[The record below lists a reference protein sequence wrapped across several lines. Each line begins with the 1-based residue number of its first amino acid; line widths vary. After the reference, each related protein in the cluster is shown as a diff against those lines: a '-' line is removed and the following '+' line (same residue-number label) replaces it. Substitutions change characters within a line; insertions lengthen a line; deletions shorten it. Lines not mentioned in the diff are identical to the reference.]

1 MKRKKITWLSA
12 MFMALT
18 LVGQPITAGAQELD
32 MDISAESVES
42 EENFSD
48 DTVETPEASQI
59 EEPEENSEDSTEPA
73 AVEDLEITDD
83 ISAEE
88 TEKAT
93 EEVTMDSEEQSE
105 LEVQSQEVQKSAVN
119 SDFQAQD
126 PNFSTDAADARI
138 WADNNTQETAAFI
151 SVNSEYTDYLRE
163 YNDVRWYK
171 FSVDNPGYI
180 SLNFTHDFIDSY
192 SDYWKAFLY
201 NENKYMTEYY
211 YQGNKTVATGG
222 NIGIPAGTY
231 YIKIENSSYSAVDY
245 QIKVNYTSSANWEKE
260 FNETYNSADAISM
273 NRSYYGSLMSYDDVD
288 WYKFKI
294 SSPGRISLNFSH
306 DYIES
311 NSDYWKCFLYNSQMA
326 CLTTYYYQGDK
337 TSITGG
343 NIGVPSG
350 TYYIK
355 IEHSSYSEVNYR
367 IKVNYTSS
375 TSWEKEFNDTYNSA
389 NSITM
394 NTTCYGSIME
404 YDDVDWYKVYV
415 PKSGNVSLKFTHEYV
430 ESYSDCWH
438 VYLYNA
444 GFSCLQE
451 YDFQG
456 SVTSV
461 TTPKI
466 RLSSGN
472 YYIKIEPRNH
482 SDVNYSLKVIPPH
495 THSYKNIITKAT
507 PTSNGKIVK
516 KCSCGA
522 TNGSSVIY
530 AANKISLSATS
541 YTYNG
546 KVRKPGVTVKG
557 KNGAVIKASCY
568 TVSYGSGRKNVG
580 SYPVEITFKGSY
592 YKGSV
597 TKQFVIRPASTS
609 ITGVSSM
616 SKGFRIKWKKQS
628 VQTNGYQIQYSKK
641 SNFSNA
647 SSVIIGKNKE
657 VSRTCKGLSGRCKY
671 YIRIR
676 TYRKING
683 KTYYSAWSAVKTT
696 TIKK

>member
-48 DTVETPEASQI
+48 DTVETPEISQI
-59 EEPEENSEDSTEPA
+59 EEPEENSADSTETA

-163 YNDVRWYK
+163 NREIRWYK

-180 SLNFTHDFIDSY
+180 SLNFTHDFIDS
-192 SDYWKAFLY
+192 DWNYWKASLY
-201 NENKYMTEYY
+201 NKNKYMTGYY

-231 YIKIENSSYSAVDY
+231 YIKVENINYSAVDY

-260 FNETYNSADAISM
+260 FNDTYNSADAIST
-273 NRSYYGSLMSYDDVD
+273 NKSYYGSIMNSDDVD
-288 WYKFKI
+288 WYKFEI
-294 SSPGRISLNFSH
+294 SSPGRISLNFAH

-311 NSDYWKCFLYNSQMA
+311 DWNYWKASLYNSQMS
-326 CLTTYYYQGDK
+326 CLNYYYYQGNK
-337 TSITGG
+337 TSSIGK

-355 IEHSSYSEVNYR
+355 IENSNYSEVNYQ

-375 TSWEKEFNDTYNSA
+375 ASWEKEFNNTYNSA
-389 NSITM
+389 NSISM
-394 NTTCYGSIME
+394 NTTYYGSIMNS
-404 YDDVDWYKVYV
+404 DDVDWYKVNV

-430 ESYSDCWH
+430 ESDWNYWH

-444 GFSCLQE
+444 GLSCLQE

-456 SVTSV
+456 LITSV

-557 KNGAVIKASCY
+557 KNGAVIKSSCY

-580 SYPVEITFKGSY
+580 SYPVKITFKGSY
-592 YKGSV
+592 YTGSV
-597 TKQFVIRPASTS
+597 TKRFVVRPATTS
-609 ITGVSSM
+609 ITAVASM
-616 SKGFRIKWKKQS
+616 SRGFRVKWKKQS
-628 VQTNGYQIQYSKK
+628 VQTSGYQIQYSKK

-647 SSVIIGKNKE
+647 STVTVGKNTE
-657 VSRTCKGLSGRCKY
+657 VLRNCKGLSGRCKY

-676 TYRKING
+676 TYRKVNG
-683 KTYYSAWSAVKTT
+683 KIYYSVWSAVKTT
-696 TIKK
+696 TTKK